1 MVVAEASSRG
11 PRKHAVARVD
21 EIGPGERRIVEVE
34 GRSVG
39 IFNVHGSFIAVLNVC
54 PHELAPVC
62 LGRLG
67 GTTLPSPPGEFRWGR
82 EGEILA
88 CPWHG
93 WEFDLCTG
101 RALADP
107 RRRLRRYPVSVED
120 GTLFIEL

>member
-1 MVVAEASSRG
+1 LVGTVSEIPPSG
-11 PRKHAVARVD
+11 RK
-21 EIGPGERRIVEVE
+21 IVEVE

-39 IFNVHGSFIAVLNVC
+39 VFNVHGTFVAVLNVC
-54 PHELAPVC
+54 PHALAPVC

-93 WEFDLCTG
+93 WEFDLRTG
-101 RALADP
+101 KALADP
-107 RRRLRRYPVSVED
+107 RRHLRLYPVSVED
-120 GTLFIEL
+120 GTVFILAER